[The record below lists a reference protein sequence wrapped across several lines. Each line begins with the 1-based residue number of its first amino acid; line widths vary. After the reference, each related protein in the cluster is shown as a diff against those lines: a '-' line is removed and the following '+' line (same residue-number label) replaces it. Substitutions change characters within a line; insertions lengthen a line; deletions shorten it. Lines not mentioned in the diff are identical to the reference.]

1 LTRDVSMPRPRS
13 GGRPARAAVPVR
25 RGVTGR
31 PTPRRRAG
39 ASLLALLLAA
49 LCVAV
54 AAPGSAPAAEPS
66 TTEATPEEVV
76 TEVTPAE
83 KNEARGGG
91 GLGGSTG
98 RPQLLLIHGGSF
110 LFDDPYFEPLTRGR
124 AVAAGF
130 VPHYVTYPLG
140 NLPAAVEK
148 VRAEARRLRQKF
160 GLDRVYAYG
169 SSAGGTLAAL
179 LSGDDLVS
187 AAVAKAPVSDL
198 ATWEWP
204 IAKYGPEY
212 WDNLGVS
219 LADRERLSP
228 ARRQQLAPLLVIQ
241 GRADNIVPP
250 AMNEAFAASYPRV
263 KLWVVAGG
271 HTTERVR
278 PFLITRAMDWLARIA
293 SRKAEASH

>member
-1 LTRDVSMPRPRS
+1 VAS
-13 GGRPARAAVPVR
+13 ARAA
-25 RGVTGR
+25 TGR
-31 PTPRRRAG
+31 PNARRLGSA
-39 ASLLALLLAA
+39 ALLALLLAA
-49 LCVAV
+49 LCVAI
-54 AAPGSAPAAEPS
+54 AAPGAAPAAEPT

-83 KNEARGGG
+83 KNEAREEG

-110 LFDDPYFEPLTRGR
+110 LFDDPTFEPLTRPR
-124 AVAAGF
+124 AIAAGF

-140 NLPAAVEK
+140 NLPAAVQK
-148 VRAEARRLRQKF
+148 VRAEARRLREKF
-160 GLDRVYAYG
+160 GVDRVYAYG

-179 LSGDDLVS
+179 LSGDHLVS
-187 AAVAKAPVSDL
+187 AAVAKAPISDL

-204 IAKYGPEY
+204 VAKYGPEY
-212 WDNLGVS
+212 WTNLGVN

-228 ARRQQLAPLLVIQ
+228 QRRVQLAPLLVIQ
-241 GRADNIVPP
+241 GRADQIVPP

-263 KLWVVAGG
+263 RLWIVAGG

-278 PFLITRAMDWLARIA
+278 PYLITRAMDWLARIA
-293 SRKAEASH
+293 SHKAEKSH